1 MTASLATVWR
11 TSRNL
16 LVLGVVCVIA
26 YLVSAEYAATTSY
39 RLASLRNQATQHS
52 SNLAELS
59 ASMRNLQDLSSATLA
74 RELLDLPTNLDV
86 SAVLME
92 VHNVAAQ
99 AGVKIQQFQFT
110 PVGANNEQSSTARAS
125 TPGGNNAGFGGM
137 LNAEGMKSYPVTV
150 TVSGA
155 INQVLNFISGLEQ
168 YTRFTSVQSATFQS
182 TMSSKSSKVVT
193 ANVDFYTYT
202 INSRVA
208 RK

>member
-1 MTASLATVWR
+1 
-11 TSRNL
+11 
-16 LVLGVVCVIA
+16 
-26 YLVSAEYAATTSY
+26 
-39 RLASLRNQATQHS
+39 
-52 SNLAELS
+52 
-59 ASMRNLQDLSSATLA
+59 
-74 RELLDLPTNLDV
+74 
-86 SAVLME
+86 
-92 VHNVAAQ
+92 
-99 AGVKIQQFQFT
+99 
-110 PVGANNEQSSTARAS
+110 
-125 TPGGNNAGFGGM
+125 M